1 VNLNASLAK
10 AEKLV
15 KTPAGIQKLASKY
28 QAAFGDEFPQLV
40 RDLQQGKWD
49 SENVRLYQFS
59 ELARI
64 QPITKSELPQLYHRF
79 PNGRAAYMLNS
90 FTLKQFDMVRTDAYA
105 DIKAGKP
112 VLGMGK
118 LLRYGMILGLAN
130 ATINQITD
138 WMLGKETE
146 ELNATTVG
154 LNVLKNFGMSEYQ
167 LKNFSDAPLKT
178 VLSLGVPP
186 FEMFDTLLKTGEQKA
201 DGTRDWRAVQYLPI
215 IGRPLYYHV
224 FGGKDLYNAKQQ
236 AKRDK
241 ELLGDE

>member
-1 VNLNASLAK
+1 
-10 AEKLV
+10 
-15 KTPAGIQKLASKY
+15 
-28 QAAFGDEFPQLV
+28 V

-112 VLGMGK
+112 GLGMGK

-167 LKNFSDAPLKT
+167 LKGFSDAPLKT

-241 ELLGDE
+241 ELLGE